1 MPLAHEK
8 SGLPLVKLTPM
19 VSESLNSLAPT
30 AASYFWA
37 ELQEASKVIPGFWA
51 KLAIAQGEQ
60 ASTVYQAA
68 WLAREVRL
76 KGITHLHAHFGTV
89 DLLQKSSLRYYGV

>member
-1 MPLAHEK
+1 
-8 SGLPLVKLTPM
+8 M